1 MNQRPLQSVPAPAP
15 ASARA
20 QVRLSAQVLTGL
32 VLCLLAALILYFTR
46 ERPWH
51 LFSGPLDPL
60 WQLLIGQGLA
70 LVASGVSWLLYRRS
84 GASEASLRTVAAYAR
99 LDLRGHNP
107 LWIALCAAIGEELL
121 FRAALQPLLGVWIVS
136 VLFLA
141 SHVPL
146 VQLRRVRR
154 LEKPALVQA
163 VGVFAASVALGFIYQ
178 YVGLLAAL
186 LVHLW
191 IDIVALLVVRSVL
204 ESRD

>member
-1 MNQRPLQSVPAPAP
+1 MSQRPPHSVPAP
-15 ASARA
+15 ARA
-20 QVRLSAQVLTGL
+20 QVRLSAQVLTCL
-32 VLCLLAALILYFTR
+32 VLCLLAAAILTFSR

-51 LFSGPLDPL
+51 LFSRPLDPL

-70 LVASGVSWLLYRRS
+70 LLASGASWLLYRRS
-84 GASEASLRTVAAYAR
+84 ADSEASMRTVANYAR

-107 LWIALCAAIGEELL
+107 LWIALCAAVGEELL

-136 VLFLA
+136 LLFLA

-146 VQLRRVRR
+146 FQLRRLKR
-154 LEKPALVQA
+154 LDRPALVQA
-163 VGVFAASVALGFIYQ
+163 AGVFVASVALGYVFQ
-178 YVGLLAAL
+178 YVGLLAAM

-204 ESRD
+204 QRPSA